1 MDVSHKSGT
10 SNASHLLTLAIH
22 KQVLVCCSWSYST
35 TSKVFPKLAV
45 FIDHLDVIVTAQ
57 ISKTSL
63 FQKDDM
69 VQSFGHFRQ
78 PLKLIF
84 NSPAIFKWPEYLSTY
99 SKFMSHFYTPW
110 KYQETSYFFMFSR
123 GIEIK
128 CWLEMGCDFI
138 IVSFMIFFIFQN
150 ISVLA
155 TEVIWCHRNLNSRNE
170 TWRWILGH

>member
-1 MDVSHKSGT
+1 
-10 SNASHLLTLAIH
+10 
-22 KQVLVCCSWSYST
+22 
-35 TSKVFPKLAV
+35 
-45 FIDHLDVIVTAQ
+45 
-57 ISKTSL
+57 
-63 FQKDDM
+63 M

-170 TWRWILGH
+170 TWRWILGHWDKSSVELAIKLCIFDTIILLSYETKKVIYPLKSRNILFTWTNLEHKRKARW

>member
-1 MDVSHKSGT
+1 MFVVHNLTQRPAKFFQ
-10 SNASHLLTLAIH
+10 NLL
-22 KQVLVCCSWSYST
+22 CSWT
-35 TSKVFPKLAV
+35 TWMLLSRPKLV
-45 FIDHLDVIVTAQ
+45 RDHFLV
-57 ISKTSL
+57 SSPKN
-63 FQKDDM
+63 QKDDM
-69 VQSFGHFRQ
+69 VQPFGHFRR